1 MTRVPTVTQ
10 VMSITNFGI
19 PETVKLFAEDGLT
32 TFEVIAFNKVV
43 NKAREMG
50 NITPEEEK
58 LVLEWLKTP
67 WTWAAMHGKVASGPA
82 KTDFRGLYAAQAVGD
97 GLFPAV
103 FFFCV

>member
-1 MTRVPTVTQ
+1 
-10 VMSITNFGI
+10 MSITNFGI

-50 NITPEEEK
+50 SITPEEEK

-67 WTWAAMHGKVASGPA
+67 WTWAAMHGKVASA
-82 KTDFRGLYAAQAVGD
+82 REN
-97 GLFPAV
+97 
-103 FFFCV
+103 